1 MFNPRD
7 FQLLPMLGTNL
18 RVLQLNIMKSGPR
31 MEALINDHQSQDL
44 DVLLI
49 QEPSITTYRTHVNHS
64 AWRLHRPT
72 TQLDAGRF
80 RSLIYVNRRI
90 STSSH
95 RQIPCDH
102 PDIAAIKIWTANS
115 QILLF
120 SIYIPPVPLFTGND
134 ASALPAL
141 TAIQRSIAAATQNE
155 QRLTSIIVSGDFNRH
170 HPMWGGNH
178 IAPRFIED
186 ASDLIVFFQ
195 THNLQSCL
203 PRGTATYWALHN
215 PGQNSTIDQTAT
227 DSPGLLVKCHLY
239 HENYGSDH
247 HATYSEWNLQPQTK
261 PRPKARKAYERADWS
276 KIGEEVARQMSP
288 WRDIKT
294 RPTLDRMV
302 EKLTSATAQAV
313 DRFTPDMRPTP
324 YSKRWFTPDLKVQ
337 QVETNQLRRR
347 WQASCAELG
356 RDHPITTAAFQAMRQ
371 KRRAWTRT
379 IEKTKTSH
387 WRRFLDETGE
397 GKLWKAA
404 TYMKPRE
411 TWGCTPTL
419 RAGSEEITQ
428 NEDKAKAF
436 LDAFFPV
443 TKHTRTRPT
452 DLIIPGAPVAS
463 DHGTR
468 D

>member
-1 MFNPRD
+1 
-7 FQLLPMLGTNL
+7 
-18 RVLQLNIMKSGPR
+18 
-31 MEALINDHQSQDL
+31 MEALINDPRSQDL

-49 QEPSITTYRTHVNHS
+49 QEPSFTTYRTHVNHS
-64 AWRLHRPT
+64 AWRLYRPT
-72 TQLDAGRF
+72 AQLDADRF

-95 RQIPCDH
+95 RQISCDH

-115 QILLF
+115 LILLF
-120 SIYIPPVPLFTGND
+120 SIYIPPAPLYTGDD

-141 TAIQRSIAAATQNE
+141 TTIQSSIVAATQNE
-155 QRLTSIIVSGDFNRH
+155 QRSTSIIISGDFNRH

-186 ASDLIVFFQ
+186 ASDLIDFFQ
-195 THNLQSCL
+195 THNLHGCL
-203 PRGTATYWALHN
+203 PRGTATYWALNN
-215 PGQNSTIDQTAT
+215 PGQNSTIDQTVT
-227 DSPGLLVKCHLY
+227 DSPDLLVKCHLY

-247 HATYSEWNLQPQTK
+247 RATYSEWNLQPQTK
-261 PRPKARKAYERADWS
+261 PRTKTRKAYERANWS

-288 WRDIKT
+288 WKQIKT
-294 RPTLDRMV
+294 RPTLDRVV
-302 EKLTSATAQAV
+302 EELTSVTAQAV

-324 YSKRWFTPDLKVQ
+324 YSKRWFSPDLKVQ
-337 QVETNQLRRR
+337 QVEVNQLRRR

-356 RDHPITTAAFQAMRQ
+356 RDHASTTTAFEAMQQ

-379 IEKTKTSH
+379 IEKAKASH
-387 WRRFLDETGE
+387 WRQFLDEAGE

-419 RAGSEEITQ
+419 RAGSEEIIQ

-436 LDAFFPV
+436 LDAFFPAMN
-443 TKHTRTRPT
+443 TPE
-452 DLIIPGAPVAS
+452 PSPPAS
-463 DHGTR
+463 PLPELLWHPITELEVE
-468 D
+468 